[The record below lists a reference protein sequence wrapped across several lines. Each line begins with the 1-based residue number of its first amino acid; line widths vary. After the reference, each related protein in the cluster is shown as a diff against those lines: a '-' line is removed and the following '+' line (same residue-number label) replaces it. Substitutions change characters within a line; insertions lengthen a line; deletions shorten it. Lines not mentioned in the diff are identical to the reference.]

1 MPMVAPHLV
10 VRLGAENLWVPEPA
24 TEPTEWLGSAIVMME
39 RSTRTVPN

>member
-10 VRLGAENLWVPEPA
+10 VRLGAENLWVPKPA